1 MGKYLDMVFSRVA
14 TATSSPNE
22 NYARELMQLFS
33 IGVWDLN
40 QDGTLKRDAAG
51 LPIPS
56 YSQDTIKEVA
66 RALTGWTYPT
76 QPGRSPA
83 NSNPEY
89 FVGELLPRVTTHDIG
104 AKTLLNGLVLPAAPS
119 ASQAATISDM
129 EAVVDNVFNHPNVPP
144 FVASRLIRSLVTSN
158 PSPAYILRVAN
169 AFSNNGAGVRGD
181 LRAVLTAVL
190 TDPEAATFS
199 SEDGRLKDV
208 ILHVLGMGRALGAT
222 FANPDGFNYVFSNLT
237 QRVLSSPTVF
247 NFYPLLGLL
256 PGHTELLGPEF
267 GIYPPALAIQRANF
281 IYSLLSGSFSSSFTL
296 DLAPYITAAADPAG
310 LVEMVNQ
317 RLMFGRLTPELRDLL
332 VVATNAVPA
341 SQGRDRALGAL
352 YLAAI
357 SSEYSVYS
365 DNSATGAPS
374 VQPPT
379 GLTVTSIAGSAVTLQ
394 WKAPLIGPPATSY
407 VLEGGTIPGQV
418 IASMPTGTADPKV
431 TFVAPA
437 GSYYVRIHSVSNGVR
452 SRASS
457 EIRIYID
464 VPSGPTAPTNLLGVA
479 NGSTLGLSWRN
490 TFGGG
495 APTNIMLDVTGGLTT
510 SLAIGLGESF
520 TFTGV
525 PAGTYTFSVRGIN
538 SGGTSGSSNSVT
550 LTFPATCNA
559 ATPSTPT
566 NFVVA
571 KAGNVVTASWLP
583 STSGRASTSYQ
594 VNVTGSYSTTVTTTA
609 RSVSSPVG
617 PGTYNLRVRAVN
629 ACGNSSYTAFQTV
642 TVP

>member
-1 MGKYLDMVFSRVA
+1 
-14 TATSSPNE
+14 
-22 NYARELMQLFS
+22 
-33 IGVWDLN
+33 
-40 QDGTLKRDAAG
+40 
-51 LPIPS
+51 
-56 YSQDTIKEVA
+56 
-66 RALTGWTYPT
+66 
-76 QPGRSPA
+76 
-83 NSNPEY
+83 
-89 FVGELLPRVTTHDIG
+89 
-104 AKTLLNGLVLPAAPS
+104 VLPAAPA
-119 ASQAATISDM
+119 ASQAATIADM

-190 TDPEAATFS
+190 MDPEASTFS

-208 ILHVLGMGRALGAT
+208 IIHVLGMGRALGAT
-222 FANPDGFNYVFSNLT
+222 IANPDGFNYVFSNLT
-237 QRVLSSPTVF
+237 QRVLTSPTVF

-256 PGHTELLGPEF
+256 PGHAELLGPEF

-281 IYSLLSGSFSSSFTL
+281 IYSLLNGSFSSSFGL
-296 DLAPYITAAADPAG
+296 DLTPFTAVAADAAA
-310 LVEMVNQ
+310 LVELVNQ
-317 RLMFGRLTPELRDLL
+317 RLMFGRMTPELRDLL
-332 VVATNAVPA
+332 VVATSALPA
-341 SQGRDRALGAL
+341 SSTRDRAVGAL

-379 GLTVTSIAGSAVTLQ
+379 GLIVTSLAGNTVTLQ
-394 WKAPLIGPPATSY
+394 WKAPLIGPGVAMY

-418 IASMPTGTADPKV
+418 IASMPTGSADPKV

-437 GSYYVRIHSVSNGVR
+437 GSYYVRIHSVSHTGAR

-464 VPSGPTAPTNLLGVA
+464 VPSGPTAPTNLLGVV
-479 NGSTLGLSWRN
+479 NGGSVGLSWRN

-495 APTNIMLDVTGGLTT
+495 APTNIMLDVTGGITT
-510 SLAIGLGESF
+510 SLAIGLSESF
-520 TFTGV
+520 TFAGV
-525 PAGTYTFSVRGIN
+525 PPGTYTFSVRGIN

-550 LTFPATCNA
+550 LTFPSTCNA
-559 ATPSTPT
+559 SAPSTPA

-571 KAGNVVTASWLP
+571 KSGNTVSASWLP
-583 STSGRASTSYQ
+583 ASSGRASTSYQ

-617 PGTYNLRVRAVN
+617 PGTYNIRVRAVN